1 MKISEQF
8 VVTGIQLFFKM
19 KVLIIK
25 FVSLNVLLQHCTLFL
40 GSLTFKDNDPC
51 SGEDIV
57 HCKVQN

>member
-1 MKISEQF
+1 MPKLIIA
-8 VVTGIQLFFKM
+8 TGIQLFVKM

-25 FVSLNVLLQHCTLFL
+25 FVSLNVLLRHCISFL

-57 HCKVQN
+57 YCKVQN